1 MKGPL
6 VTTPVRRVAAAL
18 ALGAALVTAGC
29 GTTEAGRAA
38 TVDGRVI
45 TENEVQVAQAQI
57 NKTFPGANLTGD
69 QVLGRLIGAPVYL
82 DEIAQQGA
90 PVSESLART
99 AYQQQDTYDGEAPA
113 DETLEVLRAQ
123 LAIQQL
129 AQSGASVP
137 TEALTK
143 LKVDVNPRYGAFDA
157 SKLTEW
163 DAVQSTA
170 GLATS
175 TPDWIKTVTTP
186 QQ

>member
-99 AYQQQDTYDGEAPA
+99 AYQQQDTYDGEARPTRRSMCCGRSWPSSSSPSPA
-113 DETLEVLRAQ
+113 RRCR
-123 LAIQQL
+123 
-129 AQSGASVP
+129 
-137 TEALTK
+137 
-143 LKVDVNPRYGAFDA
+143 PRR
-157 SKLTEW
+157 
-163 DAVQSTA
+163 
-170 GLATS
+170 
-175 TPDWIKTVTTP
+175 
-186 QQ
+186 